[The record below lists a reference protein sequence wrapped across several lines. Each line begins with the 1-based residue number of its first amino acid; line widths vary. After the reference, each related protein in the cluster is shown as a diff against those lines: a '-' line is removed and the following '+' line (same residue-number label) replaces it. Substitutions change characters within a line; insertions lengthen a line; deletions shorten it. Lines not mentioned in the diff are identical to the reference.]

1 MMIQVFNSELM
12 FMAMDAMDAMDIDSE
27 PYADKRKKVRFS
39 ETIEI
44 KYTYSCDV
52 YDRSV
57 IHSPSFLRSK
67 RLLNDF
73 DWRKIFIELN
83 QFKIYEMQIHPDSKN
98 YTSIA
103 KIPSIYIPSN
113 PSKNMFF
120 QKYLVNKAN

>member
-1 MMIQVFNSELM
+1 MLM
-12 FMAMDAMDAMDIDSE
+12 AMDIDSE
-27 PYADKRKKVRFS
+27 PSTLLPTLSNDPTVDKRKKVSFS

-44 KYTYSCDV
+44 KYTYSHEV

-57 IHSPSFLRSK
+57 INSPSFLRSR

-73 DWRKIFIELN
+73 EWRKIFIELN

-113 PSKNMFF
+113 QSKNMFF